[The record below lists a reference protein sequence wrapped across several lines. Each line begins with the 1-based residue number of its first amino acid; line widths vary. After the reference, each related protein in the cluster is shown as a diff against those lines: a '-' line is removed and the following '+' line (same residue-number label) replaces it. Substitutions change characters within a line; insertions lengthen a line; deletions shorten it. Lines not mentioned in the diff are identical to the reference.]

1 MNQLETFN
9 QYRSLLF
16 AIAYRMLGSAMDA
29 EDIVQETFLRWQ
41 QVNPMQVESP
51 KAYLTT
57 ITTRLCLDQLRSARA
72 QREVYVGPWLPEPL
86 LTESAPDSAEIA
98 GLADSLSMAFLVLM
112 ERLSPV
118 ERAVYLL
125 REVFDYDYSEIACIV
140 GKSQVYCRQ
149 IVSRARQHL
158 ASHRPRYE
166 VLPGQHQ
173 RLSQQFAQACFG
185 GDLPGLMAV
194 LAEDIVLQSDG
205 GGKIKAAMRPIYSP
219 NRVARFLLGIL
230 SKIPPGFTIRPAQ
243 INGQPGFIIY
253 VDAQPQIVMILD
265 IIGER
270 IGGIYVVVNP
280 DKLLHLGVSNSPINW
295 DSPPVF

>member
-29 EDIVQETFLRWQ
+29 EDMVQETFLRWQ
-41 QVNPMQVESP
+41 EVQLMEIESP

-57 ITTRLCLDQLRSARA
+57 ITTRLCLDQLRSARV

-86 LTESAPDSAEIA
+86 LTEAAPDSAEITA
-98 GLADSLSMAFLVLM
+98 LADSLSMAFLVLM
-112 ERLSPV
+112 ESLSPI

-125 REVFDYDYSEIACIV
+125 RQVFDYDYPDIARIV
-140 GKSQVYCRQ
+140 GKSEVYCRQ

-158 ASHRPRYE
+158 ARHRPRYE
-166 VLPGQHQ
+166 VLPGQQ
-173 RLSQQFAQACFG
+173 QQLSQQFAQACFS
-185 GDLPGLMAV
+185 GDLSGLMAT

-205 GGKIKAAMRPIYSP
+205 GGKIKAAMRPVYGP
-219 NRVARFLLGIL
+219 DRVARFLQGIL
-230 SKIPPGFTIRPAQ
+230 NKMPPGRTIRPAQ

-253 VDAQPQIVMILD
+253 VDTQPQLVMILD
-265 IIGER
+265 IMGE
-270 IGGIYVVVNP
+270 GIHRVYVVANP
-280 DKLLHLGVSNSPINW
+280 DKLQGLPHLDKSEPKS
-295 DSPPVF
+295 